1 MQFGAIAQMGERL
14 HGMQEV
20 VGSNPIGS
28 ILPVFLYFFIPG
40 NKIDSIRLQQNDL
53 DIRRRFNLTGL
64 S

>member
-1 MQFGAIAQMGERL
+1 
-14 HGMQEV
+14 
-20 VGSNPIGS
+20 
-28 ILPVFLYFFIPG
+28 LPVFLYFFIPG